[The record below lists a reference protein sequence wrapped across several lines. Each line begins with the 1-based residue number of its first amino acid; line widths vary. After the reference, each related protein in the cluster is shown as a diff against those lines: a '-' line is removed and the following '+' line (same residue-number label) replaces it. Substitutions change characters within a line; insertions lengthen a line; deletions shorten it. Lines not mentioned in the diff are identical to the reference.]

1 MRGAARPTCQ
11 MFKLSQGSSGNAPTV
26 FIPAEYGAGRPCLR
40 QEVPSSPQDCT
51 MVRPQALFA
60 TPPVKDIADSG
71 ALYATSNQ
79 ICVTPRRNATP
90 GSLCAPLGSPEGP
103 VTRSVD
109 ARTSMDNTYG
119 AGEADE
125 TERIV
130 RRRGSIKNTRG
141 RSYGLRRRG
150 KSARAGLRSRVR
162 DARQMERRSRI
173 KNRKRPTT
181 PKTTTTA
188 ARITRMW

>member
-1 MRGAARPTCQ
+1 
-11 MFKLSQGSSGNAPTV
+11 
-26 FIPAEYGAGRPCLR
+26 
-40 QEVPSSPQDCT
+40 

-90 GSLCAPLGSPEGP
+90 GSLCAPLGSPEGL
-103 VTRSVD
+103 D

-125 TERIV
+125 TESTDREAERQYQEYKREKLWAKEERQKRA
-130 RRRGSIKNTRG
+130 RRVEEQS
-141 RSYGLRRRG
+141 
-150 KSARAGLRSRVR
+150 
-162 DARQMERRSRI
+162 
-173 KNRKRPTT
+173 
-181 PKTTTTA
+181 
-188 ARITRMW
+188 